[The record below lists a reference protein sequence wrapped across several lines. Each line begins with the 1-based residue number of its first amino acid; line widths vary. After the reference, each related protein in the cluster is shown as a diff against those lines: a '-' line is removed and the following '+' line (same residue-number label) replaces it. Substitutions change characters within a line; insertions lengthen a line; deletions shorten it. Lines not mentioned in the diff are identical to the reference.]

1 MAVTFLSLVE
11 AIKQKYDPDCSDKGS
26 TFKYVKEV
34 AVSQKPGDW
43 GGRDP
48 CCGWVTPNY
57 GMGEGGSS

>member
-1 MAVTFLSLVE
+1 MAVTFSGSLVE

-43 GGRDP
+43 GDEARVVVGSRPTMGWGR
-48 CCGWVTPNY
+48 G
-57 GMGEGGSS
+57 